1 MLYLELSIV
10 NSRTN
15 ILLKSDAFEYS
26 PQKTQIFSNHDVIAA
41 IIPISLVH
49 QTIYQV
55 KIIISQSRPM
65 PKKPTHPILQ
75 SFNYQY
81 LLLNLMNSM
90 LILAEYLK
98 QMYTLVKTNP

>member
-1 MLYLELSIV
+1 
-10 NSRTN
+10 
-15 ILLKSDAFEYS
+15 
-26 PQKTQIFSNHDVIAA
+26 
-41 IIPISLVH
+41 
-49 QTIYQV
+49 
-55 KIIISQSRPM
+55 M